1 MPPLTNGRL
10 PKSEPTERIIR
21 EALRRMRLESVTSG
35 GAGGSGGTGGTG
47 DTTLTGPFVPTRI
60 LAGTSFVV
68 PTLMQCCAA
77 FPIVIEPGAV
87 FVIAGSFAFV
97 N

>member
-10 PKSEPTERIIR
+10 PKKVVTERII
-21 EALRRMRLESVTSG
+21 EETLRRIRLEQATPG
-35 GAGGSGGTGGTG
+35 GGSGGTGGTG

-60 LAGTSFVV
+60 LAGTTFTV
-68 PTLMQCCAA
+68 PANMQCCAA
-77 FPIVIEPGAV
+77 FPIVVEPGAT
-87 FVIAGSFAFV
+87 FDLIGSFAFV